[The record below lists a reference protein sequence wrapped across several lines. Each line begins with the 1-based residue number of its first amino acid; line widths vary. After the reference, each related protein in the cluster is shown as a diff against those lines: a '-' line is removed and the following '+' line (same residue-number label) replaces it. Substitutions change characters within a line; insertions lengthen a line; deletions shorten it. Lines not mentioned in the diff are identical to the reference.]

1 MELSIMAVN
10 IVIADDHKMVREGL
24 KCLLELD
31 KAYNVVGEAGDGY
44 ECLDVV
50 SKTNPDIIIMDINM
64 PNLDGLQT
72 LKIMRQENINKK
84 AAGCTFCRKKVAG
97 GLRPPPPTGM
107 VSVFSRAAGT
117 SYNKGVAAEAAG
129 ADSGNANGRN
139 PRRRFLPSQACRRA
153 AISPSP

>member
-72 LKIMRQENINKK
+72 LKNYASGKYKIKK
-84 AAGCTFCRKKVAG
+84 
-97 GLRPPPPTGM
+97 L
-107 VSVFSRAAGT
+107 
-117 SYNKGVAAEAAG
+117 
-129 ADSGNANGRN
+129 
-139 PRRRFLPSQACRRA
+139 
-153 AISPSP
+153 

>member
-1 MELSIMAVN
+1 MAVN

-50 SKTNPDIIIMDINM
+50 NKTNPDIIIMDINM

-72 LKIMRQENINKK
+72 LKIYASGKYKQK
-84 AAGCTFCRKKVAG
+84 
-97 GLRPPPPTGM
+97 
-107 VSVFSRAAGT
+107 
-117 SYNKGVAAEAAG
+117 SYNGYT
-129 ADSGNANGRN
+129 
-139 PRRRFLPSQACRRA
+139 L
-153 AISPSP
+153 

>member
-1 MELSIMAVN
+1 MPLDAISLRAV
-10 IVIADDHKMVREGL
+10 VE
-24 KCLLELD
+24 E
-31 KAYNVVGEAGDGY
+31 
-44 ECLDVV
+44 
-50 SKTNPDIIIMDINM
+50 
-64 PNLDGLQT
+64 
-72 LKIMRQENINKK
+72 
-84 AAGCTFCRKKVAG
+84 
-97 GLRPPPPTGM
+97 LRPQLLNLRIDKVQQPARDQAPPTGM

>member
-1 MELSIMAVN
+1 MAVN

-31 KAYNVVGEAGDGY
+31 KTYNVVGEAGDGY

-84 AAGCTFCRKKVAG
+84 VIMVTLYDDVDYLIKTSTNSCFLCAVFRVYRNIAKSKIVSRFNKITIFSF
-97 GLRPPPPTGM
+97 LR
-107 VSVFSRAAGT
+107 VSKG
-117 SYNKGVAAEAAG
+117 YNNKAK
-129 ADSGNANGRN
+129 
-139 PRRRFLPSQACRRA
+139 
-153 AISPSP
+153 IT